1 MNVLILIFCSPRS
14 SLNVYAQTQSGILF
28 KKKILKAG
36 PNPHLRLISF
46 CKIPRSTQTQN
57 NSTQISTNST
67 ANTMSSYG
75 TQNSAGQG
83 TENVN
88 DKQEENPQGQHVTLA
103 EPKRKIEVKCKFGG
117 CCNPAC
123 PSGTKKCWHTS
134 PTECPFFRHF
144 VESENSPD
152 RRG

>member
-1 MNVLILIFCSPRS
+1 MCLFWYFALLAHLWMYTLKRIQAFFLKKEILE
-14 SLNVYAQTQSGILF
+14 
-28 KKKILKAG
+28 AG
-36 PNPHLRLISF
+36 PKPHLQLISC

-57 NSTQISTNST
+57 NSTQTSTSST
-67 ANTMSSYG
+67 ANIMSSYVI
-75 TQNSAGQG
+75 QNSEGQG
-83 TENVN
+83 TEKEN
-88 DKQEENPQGQHVTLA
+88 DKQEGSPEGQHVSLA
-103 EPKRKIEVKCKFGG
+103 EPKTKTEVKCKFGG

-144 VESENSPD
+144 VESGNGPN